1 MSLDDTSLE
10 NEEVIEPTMAE
21 EIAAAAETIL
31 PQENET
37 ENEREERIRDASGRF
52 APKEQTKEP
61 EKTVEINQGIK
72 HEAEQKPAYD
82 LKNAGFK
89 KEELEKLEALPD
101 DIKAALVE
109 RDARYHNGLRQLK
122 ERAQIADTFADALSP
137 HADYLQA
144 LQVSPQD
151 FIPSLVNAEKMLRL
165 GSMEQKVN
173 MVQRLLNDYQIPV
186 EAVTNTPFDPRL
198 AQLQQEIEYRD
209 RYINNVQRAS
219 QSSEQQQ
226 LQEGIAQWAQ
236 DKEYFEEVR
245 SDMAF
250 LIESGKAADLDSAY
264 KMALRLNES
273 VFEKTQAAQLDL
285 KRQQQAIE
293 ADRRARQAMG
303 SSVQVRGNSSGLNNA
318 PVFSSISE
326 ELAYIADQRGY

>member
-10 NEEVIEPTMAE
+10 NEEVIETTMAD

-37 ENEREERIRDASGRF
+37 ETQREERIRDASGRF
-52 APKEQTKEP
+52 APKEQIKEP
-61 EKTVEINQGIK
+61 EQAVEIKQ
-72 HEAEQKPAYD
+72 EPEQKPIYD

-89 KEELEKLEALPD
+89 KEELEKLETLPD

-137 HADYLQA
+137 HAEYLKA

-151 FIPSLVNAEKMLRL
+151 FIPSLVNAEKTLRL
-165 GSMEQKVN
+165 GSIEQKVN
-173 MVQRLLNDYQIPV
+173 IVQRLLNDYQIPV

-245 SDMAF
+245 LDMAF
-250 LIESGKAADLDSAY
+250 LLESGKAADLDSAY
-264 KMALRLNES
+264 KMALRLNDS

-285 KRQQQAIE
+285 KRQQQARE
-293 ADRRARQAMG
+293 ADKRARQAMG

-318 PVFSSISE
+318 PVFNSISE

>member
-10 NEEVIEPTMAE
+10 NEEVIEPTMAD

-37 ENEREERIRDASGRF
+37 ENQREERIRDASGRF
-52 APKEQTKEP
+52 APKEP
-61 EKTVEINQGIK
+61 EKIEEPAKVE
-72 HEAEQKPAYD
+72 EPEQKPVYD

-89 KEELEKLEALPD
+89 KEELEKLETLPD

-122 ERAQIADTFADALSP
+122 ERAQIADTFAEALSP
-137 HADYLQA
+137 HAEYLTA

-151 FIPSLVNAEKMLRL
+151 FIPSLVNAEKTLRL
-165 GSMEQKVN
+165 GSIEQKVN
-173 MVQRLLNDYQIPV
+173 IVQRLLNDYQIPV

-245 SDMAF
+245 PDMAF
-250 LIESGKAADLDSAY
+250 LLESGKAADLDSAY
-264 KMALRLNES
+264 RMALRLNDS
-273 VFEKTQAAQLDL
+273 VYEKTQAAQLDL
-285 KRQQQAIE
+285 KRQQLAKD
-293 ADRRARQAMG
+293 ADKRARQAMG

-318 PVFSSISE
+318 PVFNSISE
-326 ELAYIADQRGY
+326 ELAYIADERGY

>member
-1 MSLDDTSLE
+1 MSLGDTSLE
-10 NEEVIEPTMAE
+10 NEEVIKPTMAD

-37 ENEREERIRDASGRF
+37 ENQREERIRDASGRF

-61 EKTVEINQGIK
+61 EKIEQVAKIE
-72 HEAEQKPAYD
+72 ELEQKPVYD

-89 KEELEKLEALPD
+89 KEELEKLETLPD

-173 MVQRLLNDYQIPV
+173 MVQRLLNDYPIPV

-273 VFEKTQAAQLDL
+273 VFEKTQAGQLDL

-318 PVFSSISE
+318 PVFNSISE